1 MSDMTANGSVSYIRV
16 GKRAQMV
23 IPARLRHEMG
33 IGEGDTLRATL
44 DDCGRLV
51 LEPVPS
57 DPIERFRQA
66 WKGVFEGVDADAY
79 IRELRDEWER

>member
-1 MSDMTANGSVSYIRV
+1 MTANGSVSYIRV
-16 GKRAQMV
+16 GKRAQVV

-33 IGEGDTLRATL
+33 DPGEGDTLRATL

-51 LEPVPS
+51 LESVPS

-66 WKGVFEGVDADAY
+66 GHKFFKGIDVDAY
-79 IRELRDEWER
+79 VRELRDEWER